1 MTPEFEATLRAQA
14 AVIAVFEEAMTSA
27 QRAAF
32 RWGSADVHHQCDH
45 GENNFRKE
53 DDRG

>member
-14 AVIAVFEEAMTSA
+14 AVIAEYEKAMTPA

-32 RWGSADVHHQCDH
+32 RWGTTPPAERRED
-45 GENNFRKE
+45 NFRQEKP
-53 DDRG
+53 